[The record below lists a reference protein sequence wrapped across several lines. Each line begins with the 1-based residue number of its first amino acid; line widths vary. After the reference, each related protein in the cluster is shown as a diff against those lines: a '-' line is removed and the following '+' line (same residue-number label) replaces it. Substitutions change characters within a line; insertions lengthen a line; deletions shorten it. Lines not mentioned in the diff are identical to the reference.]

1 MRAAGS
7 DHVLLDLTHLP
18 PETIEHHF
26 PTICARLR
34 ADGLDP
40 VTTPIPVAPASHY
53 LMGGIRTDLEGAS
66 SLPGLFAAGEAACTG
81 VHGANRL
88 ASNSLLECLVFGRR
102 AGLAAA
108 RLARGMESAE
118 VRTQEAAPGRPEPL
132 SPPPPPIPHSG
143 WRDELAATMRAA
155 AGPLRDGDGLRAG
168 AAALAERPLQAEPDD
183 ADGITAAN
191 AALAARLI
199 VAGALLR
206 EESRGGHFRADFP
219 APREAWRVHS
229 VQLRGCPPFLVESV
243 DPALALAHAA
253 D

>member
-1 MRAAGS
+1 
-7 DHVLLDLTHLP
+7 
-18 PETIEHHF
+18 
-26 PTICARLR
+26 
-34 ADGLDP
+34 
-40 VTTPIPVAPASHY
+40 
-53 LMGGIRTDLEGAS
+53 MGGIRTDLEGAS

-102 AGLAAA
+102 AGQAAA
-108 RLARGMESAE
+108 RLARGSQQAEFGMQKALPASSGPAPLASAS
-118 VRTQEAAPGRPEPL
+118 VTD
-132 SPPPPPIPHSG
+132 SG
-143 WRDELAATMRAA
+143 WREELAATMRAA
-155 AGPLRDGDGLRAG
+155 AGPLRDGEGLRAG
-168 AAALAERPLQAEPDD
+168 AAALAGRPLQAEPDD

-206 EESRGGHFRADFP
+206 EESRGGHFRADFS

-229 VQLRGCPPFLVESV
+229 VQLRGSPPFVVESV
-243 DPALALAHAA
+243 DPARARAHAA